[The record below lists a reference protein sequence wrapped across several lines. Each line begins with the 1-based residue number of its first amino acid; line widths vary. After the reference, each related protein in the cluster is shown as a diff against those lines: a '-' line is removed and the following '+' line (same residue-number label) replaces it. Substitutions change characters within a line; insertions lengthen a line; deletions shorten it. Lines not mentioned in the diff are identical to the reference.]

1 MSSPSDPHFAPSAP
15 PPVEA
20 RTALDLWLAS
30 PLGERLLATERNV
43 VGAALEQVFGNQFL
57 QVGRWGAPDAFLPL
71 ARTPRRALL
80 AEPGALGQAIGHA
93 ASLPVRSHA
102 VDAVLLPHTLEF
114 EPEPHAVIR
123 EVDRVLVGDG
133 YLLVLG
139 FEPFGSW
146 ALRHHMAAEGYPPG
160 VLGLLSRGRLRDWL
174 TLLGFEVE
182 STQRF
187 LHALP
192 VATAEAGAGT
202 RMLERLG
209 RTLGGRLGNG
219 YLLKARKRV
228 YTLTPIRPRRR
239 RAPKL
244 AGAVVGSA

>member
-1 MSSPSDPHFAPSAP
+1 
-15 PPVEA
+15 VEA
-20 RTALDLWLAS
+20 PTALDRWLAT
-30 PLGERLLATERNV
+30 PLGERLLAAERAV
-43 VGAALEQVFGNQFL
+43 VGAALEQVFGTQFL
-57 QVGRWGAPDAFLPL
+57 QVGHWGTPDTFLPL

-80 AEPGALGQAIGHA
+80 AEPGAVGQAIGHA
-93 ASLPVRSHA
+93 ASLPVMSHA

-139 FEPFGSW
+139 FEPAGTW
-146 ALRHHMAAEGYPPG
+146 ALRHHLAAEGYPPG
-160 VLGLLSRGRLRDWL
+160 VVGLLSRGRLRDWL

-182 STQRF
+182 ETHRF

-192 VATAEAGAGT
+192 LATAEAGAGT
-202 RMLERLG
+202 RALDRLG
-209 RTLGGRLGNG
+209 RLLGGRLGNA

-244 AGAVVGSA
+244 AVAAAETA